1 MLNFAANDMHTD
13 MDAAE
18 RERQERI
25 DWAWR
30 AYHGDLPK
38 PLKVRGFDDNVQPNF
53 TQAIVDIGVSFLF
66 GKDIPFDTDPASEG
80 LTETPEETY
89 LDTVWQGNDKSALLI
104 KLGLNGGVCGHAFL
118 KIKRRMNDVPRILL
132 LDPATVCVHWNDD
145 DLEDVYRYT
154 QSWRA
159 INRLNM
165 AVTRRQVT
173 ERNDNGLSW
182 TITDQEANA
191 DNGPWRILTTELWPY
206 PFAPIFQCQN
216 LPAPNEFWGLSDLET
231 HVITMQQAL
240 SFTLSNLQ
248 KTVRLHAH
256 PKPVAIGVNATEID
270 ASPDKVTAIPLGG
283 DLKYMQAS
291 PFQSSSLELYERLQ
305 NALYTVTKTPELAMG
320 KMDNVGQLSG
330 LALQILYGPLLSKTN
345 TKRALYGPM
354 LQRVNQALL
363 MLGGFASDT
372 PITLQW
378 QNPLPQN
385 GLEERQVAQIDKDLG
400 VSTDTILTKLGYDA
414 EAEAAKKQAQT
425 PDPIPLMTP
434 PQSGV
439 APNGQQPAPD
449 TRATPGA

>member
-1 MLNFAANDMHTD
+1 MLNFASRAILAD

-38 PLKVRGFDDNVQPNF
+38 PLKSRTFDDNVQPNF
-53 TQAIVDIGVSFLF
+53 VQAIVDLGVSFLF
-66 GKDIPFDTDPASEG
+66 GKDIPFDTDPSTEQLA
-80 LTETPEETY
+80 ETPEEVY
-89 LDTVWQGNDKSALLI
+89 LDAVWAANDKAALLI
-104 KLGLNGGVCGHAFL
+104 KLGLNGSVCGHAFL

-132 LDPATVCVHWNDD
+132 LDPATVGVHWDDD

-159 INRLNM
+159 VNRLGM

-182 TITDQEANA
+182 TVTDEEASA
-191 DNGPWRILTTELWPY
+191 DSGPWRTLSTELWPY
-206 PFAPIFQCQN
+206 PFTPIFQCQN

-231 HVITMQQAL
+231 HVVTMQQAL
-240 SFTLSNLQ
+240 NFTLSNLQ

-256 PKPVAIGVNATEID
+256 PKPVAIGVNATDID
-270 ASPDKVTAIPLGG
+270 ASPDKITAIPLGG
-283 DLKYMQAS
+283 DLKYMQAA
-291 PFQSSSLELYERLQ
+291 PFQSSSLELYEKLQ

-345 TKRALYGPM
+345 TKRAMYGPM
-354 LQRVNQALL
+354 LQRLNQALL
-363 MLGGFASDT
+363 ALAGFAADV
-372 PITLQW
+372 PIMLQW

-385 GLEERQVAQIDKDLG
+385 GLEERQVAQIDKALG

-414 EAEAAKKQAQT
+414 ETEASKRNAQ
-425 PDPIPLMTP
+425 PIAVAQSEPAQQSAPLTSIPMVR
-434 PQSGV
+434 G
-439 APNGQQPAPD
+439 
-449 TRATPGA
+449 